1 MSAELAGR
9 RALVTGA
16 GSGIGRAIAIGLGQ
30 VGASVVLAGRRA
42 EPLEQAAVSVREGG
56 VEAHTVTADVRS
68 QDDVRSLIATT
79 RERLGGLDALVHAA
93 GVHSLARSVELTDEE
108 LGAVLDS
115 NLIGAFRVVREAGR
129 AMLDERGGSV
139 VTIASLAALGGFPGR
154 AAYAISKAGVVSL
167 TQTLG
172 VEWADR
178 GVRVNALVPGF
189 IHTPMSDSLVEGG
202 ALDLEAL
209 ERRTP
214 MGRRAEPEEMVGPA
228 VFLLSD
234 AAGFITGQC
243 LVADGGWSAWMSPID
258 EYGPRGGGAP
268 GAEAP

>member
-1 MSAELAGR
+1 MTALAGR

-16 GSGIGRAIAIGLGQ
+16 GSGIGRSIALGLGEA
-30 VGASVVLAGRRA
+30 GAGVVLAGRRP
-42 EPLEQAAVSVREGG
+42 EPLEEFAKELGAAGA
-56 VEAHTVTADVRS
+56 EALAVPTDVRRG
-68 QDDVRSLIATT
+68 DEVRTLVAAA
-79 RERLGGLDALVHAA
+79 REQLGGLDAVVHAA
-93 GVHSLARSVELTDEE
+93 GLHSLVRSAELDDDE
-108 LGAVLDS
+108 LISVLDA
-115 NLIGAFRVVREAGR
+115 NLVGAFRVVREAGR
-129 AMLDERGGSV
+129 AMLDGGGGAV

-154 AAYAISKAGVVSL
+154 IAYGISKSGVVSM

-178 GVRVNALVPGF
+178 GVRVNALIPGF
-189 IHTPMSDSLVEGG
+189 VRTPISDGLVERG

-214 MGRRAEPEEMVGPA
+214 IGRRAEPEEMVGPA

-234 AAGFITGQC
+234 AASFITGQC

-258 EYGPRGGGAP
+258 EYGPRGGR
-268 GAEAP
+268 

>member
-1 MSAELAGR
+1 MTSLAGR

-16 GSGIGRAIAIGLGQ
+16 GSGIGRAIAIGLAEA
-30 VGASVVLAGRRA
+30 GAAVVLAGRRPEPIEEGA
-42 EPLEQAAVSVREGG
+42 EQIRAQGAKAVAVP
-56 VEAHTVTADVRS
+56 TDVRDGD
-68 QDDVRSLIATT
+68 QVRALIDAT
-79 RERLGGLDALVHAA
+79 RAELGGIDALVHAA
-93 GVHSLARSVELTDEE
+93 GVHSLARSLDLDDDELAAVVE
-108 LGAVLDS
+108 S
-115 NLIGAFRVVREAGR
+115 NLIGAFRTVREAGR
-129 AMLDERGGSV
+129 AMLEAGGGAI
-139 VTIASLAALGGFPGR
+139 VTIASLASLGGFPGR
-154 AAYAISKAGVVSL
+154 IAYAVSKGGVVSL

-178 GVRVNALVPGF
+178 GVRVNALIPGF
-189 IHTPMSDSLVEGG
+189 IHTPITDSLVERG

-243 LVADGGWSAWMSPID
+243 LVADGGWSAWLGPID
-258 EYGPRGGGAP
+258 EYGPGGRGT
-268 GAEAP
+268 ER